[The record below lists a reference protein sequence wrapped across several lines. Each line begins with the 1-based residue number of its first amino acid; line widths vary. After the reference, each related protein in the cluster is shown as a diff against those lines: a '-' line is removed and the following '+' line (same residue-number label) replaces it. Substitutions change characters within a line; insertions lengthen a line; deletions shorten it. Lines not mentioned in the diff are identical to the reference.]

1 MIFTE
6 RGPPAVLVKTL
17 SCSPSFLPMEC
28 DARGSP
34 EVRDFVRVNI
44 AHRIQFVVMM
54 SQLIISFR

>member
-17 SCSPSFLPMEC
+17 SCFLPMEC